1 MANLETLELTI
12 SGNAQSATQGLNSLI
27 NSLSALQQAV
37 GKNVGGLQK
46 LNSELSKLK
55 SFKGMKLPSATGAS
69 QSVKSTAN
77 KVTQST
83 QDWAS
88 TNRLVGDAIGR
99 TRHLNAEG
107 RYDWT
112 GAKFKQW
119 NFKGKD
125 ANGNQLGAF
134 EAVKNPQWYYPVGK
148 APVAKE
154 LQQMDEA
161 IKRTN
166 GELPKLKGR
175 ASEVIQPLK
184 EMGETAEK
192 TGKKTTDGFS
202 RIGRIAST
210 MLIRTALRGVIK
222 AFGEAWNSVYN
233 FSKAMGGEFAQSI
246 DKIRGLLKGA
256 AINLTSAFAP
266 AIAAI
271 LPIVNAVAA
280 AINYLAAAIQW
291 LFSLLGLG
299 SGLFG
304 ATAEQI
310 DKFSGSAG
318 GGSKA
323 AKEMLASFDEL
334 NVISQESGGG
344 GGGGG
349 GAKALSGMIGEE
361 MDAITVMAGEAM
373 LALGLILAF
382 TGHPLIGGALIA
394 LGVAGIAGPIVTK
407 WGELSAKIKGEI
419 VSIMA
424 VAGVAML
431 AIGLILAL
439 SGANLGLGIGLI
451 VAGAANLATSA
462 GLAWGLDDNIKQR
475 ILSLESVAS
484 GALLALG
491 ATILFLSPNKAVGLG
506 LLVAG
511 AIGLGHSIALSFGM
525 QATIEGIFDS
535 LEGAIGGAFLAVGAL
550 LTFTHAD
557 VGLGIGLMAIG
568 AVKMGAAIA
577 ESWGLDENLKAII
590 YGLDAA
596 ISTCLLAIGV
606 ILLFSGG
613 ATALGIGLIAGG
625 AIGLGTAIAANWNT
639 IVGTVKQIMGAIEEF
654 FVEKWE
660 AIKTAISDAWT
671 LFCNWADENIITPI
685 KTAWNA
691 VVQFFEGIWT
701 DISTAITT
709 AWNAVTT
716 WFDENIGKDIK
727 AAWETASTF
736 LSSVWTSIKTAAETA
751 WTTICTWW
759 DTGIGGWITSAWN
772 TAVSF
777 LSSIWESIKTAVA
790 GAWDS
795 VVEWWNNGI
804 GGWIKSAWDTVSGIF
819 EAAFAPIGVALGWL
833 ASLFGYDGK
842 SISIKVKIGMTTM
855 YDGTPGEDAAGK
867 LLESGNVPKYT
878 MKQLY
883 EGLFKASGGMVPS
896 GDLFIANEQGA
907 ELVGSLGGHTAVA
920 NNDQIIEGISRGVS
934 DGQAEQNALLRQ
946 QNEILRSILA
956 KDNSVRFGASS
967 ALGRTVRQSLNMYD
981 SMVGG

>member
-12 SGNAQSATQGLNSLI
+12 NANAESASQGLSSLI

-77 KVTQST
+77 KVAQST

-88 TNRLVGDAIGR
+88 THRLVGDAIGR

-184 EMGETAEK
+184 EMGEEAQK

-202 RIGRIAST
+202 KIGRIAST

-349 GAKALSGMIGEE
+349 GGAGALSGMIGEE

-394 LGVAGIAGPIVTK
+394 IGAAGIAGPIVTK
-407 WGELSAKIKGEI
+407 WGDLSGRIKGEI
-419 VSIMA
+419 VNIMA
-424 VAGVAML
+424 IAGASML
-431 AIGLILAL
+431 GIGMILAL
-439 SGANLGLGIGLI
+439 TGANVPLGIGLI
-451 VAGAANLATSA
+451 IAGIGNLAGAVTLTF
-462 GLAWGLDDNIKQR
+462 GLDDLVKQQ
-475 ILSLESVAS
+475 IADITFAVS
-484 GALLALG
+484 G
-491 ATILFLSPNKAVGLG
+491 GL
-506 LLVAG
+506 
-511 AIGLGHSIALSFGM
+511 
-525 QATIEGIFDS
+525 
-535 LEGAIGGAFLAVGAL
+535 LAVGAIL
-550 LTFTHAD
+550 AFLSPAK
-557 VGLGIGLMAIG
+557 GLGIGLMIAGAVALGSAVALEWGLDVTIEEILSNLTSIIGGALFALGAVIAFSGASLPIGIGLMLAGAATLATAASLEWGLSDQIKNVVVEIEGVLGTAMLAIG
-568 AVKMGAAIA
+568 AILAFSNA
-577 ESWGLDENLKAII
+577 NLP
-590 YGLDAA
+590 
-596 ISTCLLAIGV
+596 
-606 ILLFSGG
+606 
-613 ATALGIGLIAGG
+613 LGIGLMAAGAISLASATVISWGLSAEIQQTVAQIESILGGALLVIGAILAFSGANLPLGIGLMIAGG
-625 AIGLGTAIAANWNT
+625 LALGAAVATDWAS
-639 IVGTVKQIMGAIEEF
+639 IVENIKSVAASIQQML
-654 FVEKWE
+654 VEAWE
-660 AIKTAISDAWT
+660 AVKEAVASAWESV
-671 LFCNWADENIITPI
+671 CN
-685 KTAWNA
+685 
-691 VVQFFEGIWT
+691 
-701 DISTAITT
+701 
-709 AWNAVTT
+709 
-716 WFDENIGKDIK
+716 WFDETIVQNVTKVWNQVSGFVSGVWEGIK
-727 AAWETASTF
+727 TGVSNAWEQ
-736 LSSVWTSIKTAAETA
+736 
-751 WTTICTWW
+751 
-759 DTGIGGWITSAWN
+759 
-772 TAVSF
+772 
-777 LSSIWESIKTAVA
+777 
-790 GAWDS
+790 
-795 VVEWWNNGI
+795 VVNWWNNGI
-804 GGWIKSAWDTVSGIF
+804 GGWISSAWATVAGVF
-819 EAAFAPIGVALGWL
+819 EIAFAPIAVALGWL
-833 ASLFGYDGK
+833 ADLFGYDGK
-842 SISIKVKIGMTTM
+842 SIRIGINIGVNGI
-855 YDGTPGEDAAGK
+855 YDGTDAADIADK
-867 LLESGNVPKYT
+867 VMNSTKNGNKYNVRD
-878 MKQLY
+878 LY
-883 EGLFKASGGMVPS
+883 NGLFKASGGLVPS

-907 ELVGSLGGHTAVA
+907 ELVGSIGSHTAVA
-920 NNDQIIEGISRGVS
+920 NNDQIIEGISRGVA

-946 QNEILRSILA
+946 QNDLLRDILR
-956 KDNSVRFGASS
+956 KDNSVRVGASA
-967 ALGRTVRQSLNMYD
+967 ALGRTVRQSLDMYS